1 MLARFLIVFVGV
13 LLFLFES
20 GLAMFSPLQLGEET
34 YYLIPRF
41 LILYLIFLAIYYSR
55 KKAMIYGLIFGL
67 CFDVF
72 YINIIGLY
80 MVLYPAVCY
89 IAAWCVKRVHPH
101 LVFSMFLALLL
112 MAIFEFV
119 IYEFFYILQFTTMA
133 VQPFIVNRLVP
144 TTIGNLLFL
153 IMLAWAFKYCISA
166 RVFQRA
172 Q

>member
-1 MLARFLIVFVGV
+1 MLTRLVIVLVGI
-13 LLFLFES
+13 LLFLVES
-20 GLAMFSPLQLGEET
+20 EFAMFSPLQWNDST

-80 MVLYPAVCY
+80 TVLYPAICF
-89 IAAWCVKRVHPH
+89 IAAWFVKRVEAH
-101 LVFSMFLALLL
+101 LLFTTFLSLGLL
-112 MAIFEFV
+112 AILEV
-119 IYEFFYILQFTTMA
+119 VLYEFFYIIQFTTMA
-133 VQPFIVNRLVP
+133 LQPFLIYRLAP
-144 TTIGNLLFL
+144 TLIANFLFL

-172 Q
+172 